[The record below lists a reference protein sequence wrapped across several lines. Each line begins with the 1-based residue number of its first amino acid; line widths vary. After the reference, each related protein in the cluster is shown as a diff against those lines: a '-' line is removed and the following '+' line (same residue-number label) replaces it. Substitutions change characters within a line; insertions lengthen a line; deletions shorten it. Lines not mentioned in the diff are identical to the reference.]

1 MKVWER
7 PDGHILYE
15 FYRKEMVSRLLILAR
30 SAMLAKVKRSTIIQE
45 AIRILKNTGMEVPW
59 ERVVE
64 MLSDLCLRM
73 KESGYPAKYREN
85 VILTALSVW
94 EKMVEMD
101 RSGTR
106 PLHKENGWRKEE

>member
-1 MKVWER
+1 MKVWKR

-85 VILTALSVW
+85 VILSAGK
-94 EKMVEMD
+94 KMVEID

-106 PLHKENGWRKEE
+106 PLHRETVGGKKKQDW